1 MDIFTITA
9 VKKYA
14 NERIIL
20 FYNDLYD
27 RAL

>member
-1 MDIFTITA
+1 MDIFTITD

-14 NERIIL
+14 NERIML

-27 RAL
+27 RAF